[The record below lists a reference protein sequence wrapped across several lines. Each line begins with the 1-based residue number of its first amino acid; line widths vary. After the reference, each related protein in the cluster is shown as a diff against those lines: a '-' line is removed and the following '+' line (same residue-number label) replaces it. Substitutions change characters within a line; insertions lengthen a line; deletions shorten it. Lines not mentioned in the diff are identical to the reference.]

1 MLRHINDLCS
11 KPLPTMAEEHKS
23 NGQLA
28 PLGDSK
34 SRQAA
39 KELYPMSDWKY
50 DAFLHTFSVLVDL
63 FFREVH
69 PRGAWRVPR
78 SGPVLFIAA
87 PHANQ
92 VNYKLDNY
100 RYLGFPQSTNP
111 YSLPSSS
118 MP

>member
-1 MLRHINDLCS
+1 
-11 KPLPTMAEEHKS
+11 MAEEPKS
-23 NGQLA
+23 NAQVA
-28 PLGDSK
+28 TLGDSK

-39 KELYPMSDWKY
+39 KELYPMSNWKY

-78 SGPVLFIAA
+78 SGPILFIAA

-92 VNYKLDNY
+92 VSK
-100 RYLGFPQSTNP
+100 
-111 YSLPSSS
+111 LPSRRLSS
-118 MP
+118 SSIALPIPSVG